1 MFAEVI
7 IAPFAFIAG
16 FTFKRCKIVKKR
28 YVLGELSHCINE
40 IFRLISNGM
49 FLSHCFFYFCN
60 DYKKTSLYPILAH
73 LLKQIINDHR
83 KTTER

>member
-16 FTFKRCKIVKKR
+16 FTFKKCKIVKKR

-49 FLSHCFFYFCN
+49 FLSHCFFIFAMI
-60 DYKKTSLYPILAH
+60 KKTSLYPILAH